1 MYKTYACT
9 DLHGMYNLWQQIKE
23 YLHETDTLYF
33 LGDACDRGDDGL
45 KIIRELLQDPRVIYL
60 KGNHEDIFTIVAP
73 ELMEGRYENYS
84 WWTMN
89 GGVQT
94 IKDFLNLEEPSQ
106 RWFLKKLENLPE
118 TATYINKS
126 GQEIFLC
133 HAGTRPDMT
142 KRELQLMGIKDPYIW
157 DRKHL
162 HAPWPQDE
170 KYDNKYIVHGHSPVQ
185 YVFQGIDGTSILN
198 YAHGHKFD
206 LDLASFDTCR
216 VALFDLDTLT
226 VEKYFEDKDT
236 WENTCI

>member
-33 LGDACDRGDDGL
+33 LGDACDRGEDGL
-45 KIIRELLQDPRVIYL
+45 KIIYELLKDPRVIYL

-73 ELMEGRYENYS
+73 ELMEGHYENYS

-89 GGVQT
+89 GGTQT
-94 IKDFLNLEEPSQ
+94 IKGFLKLEEPSQ
-106 RWFLKKLENLPE
+106 RWLLKKLENLPE
-118 TATYINKS
+118 TATYINKG

-170 KYDNKYIVHGHSPVQ
+170 KYDNKYIVHGHSPVK
-185 YVFQGIDGTSILN
+185 YVCKGVDGTSILN
-198 YAHGHKFD
+198 YSRGHKFD
-206 LDLASFDTCR
+206 LDLASFYTR
-216 VALFDLDTLT
+216 RIALFDLDTLT
-226 VEKYFEDKDT
+226 VEKYFKET
-236 WENTCI
+236 VI

>member
-33 LGDACDRGDDGL
+33 LGDACDRGEDGL
-45 KIIRELLQDPRVIYL
+45 KIIYELLKDPRVIYL

-73 ELMEGRYENYS
+73 ELMEGHYENHS
-84 WWTMN
+84 WWVMN
-89 GGVQT
+89 GGSQT
-94 IKDFLNLEEPSQ
+94 IKDFLKLSEPSQ
-106 RWFLKKLENLPE
+106 NWFIKKLENLPK
-118 TATYINKS
+118 TTTYINKN

-133 HAGTRPDMT
+133 HAGTRPDRT
-142 KRELQLMGIKDPYIW
+142 ERELELMGIKDPYIW

-162 HAPWPQDE
+162 HVPWPQDA

-185 YVFQGIDGTSILN
+185 YIWKDMDGAAILN
-198 YAHGHKFD
+198 YSHRHKFD

-216 VALFDLDTLT
+216 IALFDLDELK
-226 VEKYFEDKDT
+226 VEKYFF
-236 WENTCI
+236 